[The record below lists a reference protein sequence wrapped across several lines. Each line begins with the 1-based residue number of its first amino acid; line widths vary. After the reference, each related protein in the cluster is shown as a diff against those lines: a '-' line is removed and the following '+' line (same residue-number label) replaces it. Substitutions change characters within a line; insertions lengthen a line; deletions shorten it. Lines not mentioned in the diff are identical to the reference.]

1 MTEALDL
8 WKKIAGKGDG
18 SSHDSK
24 LLSSGKNISF
34 VCGNPISNHFCHGFS
49 L

>member
-8 WKKIAGKGDG
+8 WKKIAGKDG

-24 LLSSGKNISF
+24 PVSSGKHISF
-34 VCGNPISNHFCHGFS
+34 VCGNPITNHFCLGFS